1 MLDMKNITEGA
12 TWLSSSKKGLFS
24 LFQHKRHRNSILTKT
39 FYAQNILT
47 PEILAQLITS
57 DAVLKDCS

>member
-1 MLDMKNITEGA
+1 MLDMKNITKEA

-39 FYAQNILT
+39 FCVQNIPT
-47 PEILAQLITS
+47 PEILA
-57 DAVLKDCS
+57 